1 MGVQTKLLVFAFEP
15 FSPQM
20 MQFVSKPCL
29 FPLTYKL
36 VTAEHTGVR
45 RRRRESV
52 RWLLYETDGRGY
64 VRIYFKKEKL
74 QRKSHYKDTSSSWSS
89 LVSEEQNPAQTRTRK
104 DGNKCEIEFNE

>member
-20 MQFVSKPCL
+20 MQFVSEPCF

-52 RWLLYETDGRGY
+52 RRLLYMTDGRGNAY
-64 VRIYFKKEKL
+64 ILKKSFKENHITKTPL
-74 QRKSHYKDTSSSWSS
+74 PHSRY
-89 LVSEEQNPAQTRTRK
+89 
-104 DGNKCEIEFNE
+104 